1 MFPFCLSGLAV
12 FVFTSFTPA
21 MLYSLVYPVP
31 RLHQPFT
38 QSPEVLTF
46 ELRAMLDAL
55 EGPIQ
60 NRGRL
65 SLDSEFLGMSSQLPY
80 TRVLDVSKFLGT
92 VIDPDDKSSCILHS
106 IATCAPS
113 SAVYPAWSLLLFP
126 LVVLVLSALH
136 VYGPAVAD
144 HLWPRVLTIR
154 RVIRRGVL
162 HAVLNP
168 TVVIYCLW
176 RLALAVDEAT
186 GRAFVRALLSVAVL
200 ARWLWWLVQHAAV
213 LAVDNWPVIA
223 DRSRRLVLAV
233 KRAVL
238 LAMFNE
244 PIIAEHLWRLV
255 LAVKRTAVLAVG
267 IAPLVAATLWRV
279 TVTFNRAVVLLAPI
293 LASSFWHLV
302 LAVDRAIE
310 SAVIAAPIIAER
322 LLRRVLA
329 IGEVTKR
336 TGVDHYT
343 AEEPEAE
350 CIPTCVCRPPTAYRS
365 SSRVRPC
372 SAPGHLVLVPAAPT
386 PAGAAVWRI
395 VCLPPPVMPIAP
407 VAPQLPCVRVHRP
420 DRSRVITDTPDTSD
434 RKSDRVR
441 THSAPGLLALD
452 PAVSTPAGPAVI
464 PVAPLTP
471 LPSHVASAE
480 SKLAASPR
488 ICRPDRAR
496 VVTEKPVRAS
506 TRERRPSAPGQL
518 LLVTVAPTPAGAA
531 VKRVIPLSP
540 LRTMVRASR
549 ISSSLLAPAAIT
561 SAAQTQYT
569 PAAPRDDIIYQTAT
583 RHIPSSIFS
592 STPGAPA
599 PDIIYSTGPA
609 PPVAH
614 RVYPRS
620 PRSPRPSRASRILY
634 HGRSGPPA
642 FQQTPVSA
650 SALAPYVSYNIA
662 RVEAEADR
670 REALLHY
677 RAQHCPGALAQLV
690 RAATQGRPPGAR

>member
-1 MFPFCLSGLAV
+1 MHIFSIPALLVALVASFSPAV
-12 FVFTSFTPA
+12 LFSIVN
-21 MLYSLVYPVP
+21 PVP
-31 RLHQPFT
+31 GLRNQGSSFGLHAT
-38 QSPEVLTF
+38 
-46 ELRAMLDAL
+46 LDAL
-55 EGPIQ
+55 EESIDYRRQFFDTSAFQQASG
-60 NRGRL
+60 L
-65 SLDSEFLGMSSQLPY
+65 SSLLHTP
-80 TRVLDVSKFLGT
+80 VLDASSYLDTAF
-92 VIDPDDKSSCILHS
+92 DPGYKSSCMHHS
-106 IATCAPS
+106 VVTCALS
-113 SAVYPAWSLLLFP
+113 SAAYPAWSLLLLP
-126 LVVLVLSALH
+126 ALVLVLSALH
-136 VYGPAVAD
+136 VYGPAVPD
-144 HLWPRVLTIR
+144 HLRPYFLAVRRAVRRRVL
-154 RVIRRGVL
+154 L
-162 HAVLNP
+162 AVLNT
-168 TVVIYCLW
+168 TVIALSLC
-176 RLALAVDEAT
+176 RLALAVDDAI
-186 GRAFVRALLSVAVL
+186 GRAFVRALLSIAVL
-200 ARWLWWLVQHAAV
+200 ARWLWWPIQRATVLAVGNWPVMADRVQWIVLPVKRVVVFAVCNGTLMAERLWRLVLTLKRAAV
-213 LAVDNWPVIA
+213 LAVGNVSVVGATFCQVIL
-223 DRSRRLVLAV
+223 RI
-233 KRAVL
+233 KRAVIH
-238 LAMFNE
+238 A
-244 PIIAEHLWRLV
+244 PIWAGNLWKTV
-255 LAVKRTAVLAVG
+255 LTADRALER
-267 IAPLVAATLWRV
+267 AATL
-279 TVTFNRAVVLLAPI
+279 API
-293 LASSFWHLV
+293 Y
-302 LAVDRAIE
+302 
-310 SAVIAAPIIAER
+310 AER
-322 LLRRVLA
+322 LWWRVLA
-329 IGEVTKR
+329 IGEVSKR
-336 TGVDHYT
+336 TAAVDDRT
-343 AEEPEAE
+343 AEESEAE
-350 CIPTCVCRPPTAYRS
+350 CIATCICRPPTAYRP
-365 SSRVRPC
+365 SRRLRPC

-395 VCLPPPVMPIAP
+395 VCLPPPVMPVAP
-407 VAPQLPCVRVHRP
+407 VPTQCPCVRVHRP
-420 DRSRVITDTPDTSD
+420 DRSRAVTDTPTSD

-464 PVAPLTP
+464 PVAPPTP

-496 VVTEKPVRAS
+496 VVTDTPEKPVRAS
-506 TRERRPSAPGQL
+506 ARERRPSAPGQL

-540 LRTMVRASR
+540 LRTRVRASQ

-561 SAAQTQYT
+561 SAARTQYT

-620 PRSPRPSRASRILY
+620 PQSPRPSRASRILY